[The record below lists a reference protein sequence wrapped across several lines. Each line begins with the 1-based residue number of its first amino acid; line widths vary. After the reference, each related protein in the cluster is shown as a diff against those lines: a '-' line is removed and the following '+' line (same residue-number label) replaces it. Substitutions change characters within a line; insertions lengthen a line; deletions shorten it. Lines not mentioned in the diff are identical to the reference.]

1 MAINTPEPRTSTETS
16 SFTLG
21 TSGILEENFESRSN
35 DFQPQA
41 ETDLLAALL
50 AGESMSDLSLNATEL
65 HDVRSKAEKMDSEGC
80 LGQFVAEYVSERK
93 CFIKLRFQNLWD
105 QNLQMG
111 TAYTQKLEWEVL
123 EVKIMRWIRGAR
135 CSLRDIL
142 ACEKRL
148 SMYVFQGLGNASTA
162 RSCFIEIVKDP
173 VARLLDFPEA
183 LCSCRRSPER
193 LRKMLL
199 LHTSFSHLIS
209 DVKASFGASEEEIR
223 SIQARADVILSRLG
237 EVVRLTLVDFEAAIL
252 GDLDECPA
260 PDGAIHRLTKYVMDY
275 IIGLTDFQES
285 LMELILSKPSVSSGD
300 GLSSKLEVAELER
313 QTPLAAHL
321 LWTIIVLLNN
331 LERKSKSYRDPSL
344 SNLFVMNNI
353 HYIVQGI
360 RKSRVL
366 RQMAGCYLNK
376 LTEIVREAMYGY
388 LKASWDQVM
397 YCLRSQGLRVV
408 SWGCISWVSKNV
420 PKDRLKKFNKLFAEI
435 HFAQTM
441 WTVPDLGLREGLQR
455 SIRNRLIPTYESYL
469 RNFGSH
475 IMSGE
480 GSSER
485 CILYSVEELEDRV
498 LELFT
503 CPLLPLE

>member
-1 MAINTPEPRTSTETS
+1 MGTNTPEPRTSTDTS

-21 TSGILEENFESRSN
+21 TSGILEENLEARSN
-35 DFQPQA
+35 DFQPQP

-50 AGESMSDLSLNATEL
+50 AAESINDLSLNATEL
-65 HDVRSKAEKMDSEGC
+65 HGVRTKAEEMDSEGC
-80 LGQFVAEYVSERK
+80 LGQFVDEYVSERK
-93 CFIKLRFQNLWD
+93 RFIKSRFRSLWD

-111 TAYTQKLEWEVL
+111 ATDTQRLEWEVL
-123 EVKIMRWIRGAR
+123 EVKIMRWIREAR
-135 CSLRDIL
+135 CRLRDTL
-142 ACEKRL
+142 VYEKRL
-148 SMYVFQGLGNASTA
+148 SKYVLQGLGDATTA
-162 RSCFIEIVKDP
+162 HSCFIAIVRDP

-193 LRKMLL
+193 LRKILL

-209 DVKASFGASEEEIR
+209 GINTSFGASEEVIR
-223 SIQARADVILSRLG
+223 SIRARADMILSRLG

-260 PDGAIHRLTKYVMDY
+260 PAGAIHRLTKYVMDY
-275 IIGLTDFQES
+275 IIGLTEFRES
-285 LMELILSKPSVSSGD
+285 LMELILSKPSVGSGD

-313 QTPLAAHL
+313 QTPLAAHF
-321 LWTIIVLLNN
+321 LWTIIILLNN

-360 RKSRVL
+360 RKSGVL
-366 RQMAGCYLNK
+366 KQMVGCYLDK

-388 LKASWDQVM
+388 LKATWDQVM
-397 YCLRSQGLRVV
+397 YCLRNQGLVAVRL
-408 SWGCISWVSKNV
+408 GCISWGSKKG
-420 PKDRLKKFNKLFAEI
+420 PKGRLKKFNKLFAEI
-435 HFAQTM
+435 HFTQTM
-441 WTVPDLGLREGLQR
+441 WTVPDLGLRMGLQQ
-455 SIRNRLIPTYESYL
+455 SIRSRLIPTYDSYL
-469 RNFGSH
+469 TNFGSH

-480 GSSER
+480 SSER

-503 CPLLPLE
+503 GALPLE